1 MSGLDGKVIAIT
13 GVGRPR
19 GVGRAAAL
27 RFAEQGARLVL
38 ADLGRGDNAIG
49 DIEGTTPDL
58 DAVAAEVTDAGGQA
72 IAVATDVSREADVR
86 NLVAKTVE
94 TYGRIDSM
102 VANAAILAGKGDP
115 IDISL
120 ETFMRIQE
128 VNLAGVFLCVR
139 ETVRQMLAQ
148 GDGGSI
154 VTVGSRAARRGDA
167 NIAAY
172 SASKFGVIG
181 LTQSFAMAYAKDGIR
196 VNCVCPGAVD
206 TEMYVRQ
213 TEDFAAR
220 EGIDLDA
227 ARQKMGD
234 VIPLGRLTT
243 GDDVAK
249 AIVWFAGDE
258 TSHVTGQAF
267 NVNGGSWMS

>member
-1 MSGLDGKVIAIT
+1 MSDLDGKVIVIT
-13 GVGRPR
+13 GVGRPS
-19 GVGRAAAL
+19 GVGRAAEL
-27 RFAEQGARLVL
+27 RFAELGAKLVL

-49 DIEGTTPDL
+49 DIEGTSPDL
-58 DAVAAEVTDAGGQA
+58 DAVAHEVTEAGGDV
-72 IAVATDVSREADVR
+72 IAVATDVSQEDDVKK
-86 NLVAKTVE
+86 LIAATVAKF
-94 TYGRIDSM
+94 GHIDSM

-115 IDISL
+115 LDISL

-128 VNLAGVFLCVR
+128 VNVAGVFLCLR
-139 ETVRQMLAQ
+139 ESVRQILSQ
-148 GDGGSI
+148 EGGGSL
-154 VTVGSRAARRGDA
+154 VTVGSRASRRGDA
-167 NIAAY
+167 NITAY

-206 TEMYVRQ
+206 TDMYVRQ
-213 TEDFAAR
+213 TNDFAER
-220 EGIDLDA
+220 EGIGREK
-227 ARQKMGD
+227 ARQKMGE

-249 AIVWFAGDE
+249 AIIWFASDE

-267 NVNGGSWMS
+267 NVNGGSWMN